1 MAEPRGQKRGLCTLV
16 QQPAP
21 NFKLMACMPDD
32 SFKEVELASYRGKK
46 YVVLYTYPA
55 DFTFVC
61 ASELVAFS
69 KLQKE
74 FDDRGVEVLGLS
86 IDTEHVHKAWKNTP
100 QDKGGIGPISHPL
113 LADVKK
119 EVSDAYGCLLDNGLA
134 LRAVYII
141 DKDGVVRS
149 EMKNDLPLGRNVEE
163 VLRIL
168 DALQFHEKSVKDG
181 NPMVCPAM
189 WKKGAKAMKPTTEGV
204 AEYFKGK

>member
-1 MAEPRGQKRGLCTLV
+1 MAQKRALCTLV

-21 NFKLMACMPDD
+21 DFKLTACMPDD
-32 SFKEVELASYRGKK
+32 SFQEIQLSSYRGKK

-61 ASELVAFS
+61 ASELVMFS

-74 FDDRGVEVLGLS
+74 FDSRECEVLGLS

-100 QDKGGIGPISHPL
+100 KEKGGIGPMSHPL
-113 LADVKK
+113 LSDVKK
-119 EVSDAYGCLLDNGLA
+119 EVISSYGCLLEDGLA

-141 DKDGVVRS
+141 DKEGIVRS
-149 EMKNDLPLGRNVEE
+149 EMKNDLPLGRNVDE
-163 VLRIL
+163 VLRVL

-189 WKKGAKAMKPTTEGV
+189 WKRGAKAMKPTTEGV
-204 AEYFKGK
+204 AEYLVEEAKQ